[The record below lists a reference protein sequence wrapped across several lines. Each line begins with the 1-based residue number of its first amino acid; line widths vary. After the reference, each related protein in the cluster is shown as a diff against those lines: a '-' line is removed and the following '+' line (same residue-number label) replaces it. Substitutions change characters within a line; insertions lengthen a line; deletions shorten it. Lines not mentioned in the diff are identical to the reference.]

1 MVLKDGNVL
10 YANELVQS
18 FGRDITIS
26 TYNFVRN
33 GYTFTNTSPVGVD
46 KFTDSNGVNN
56 TVDTG
61 TSTALFTINYY
72 SLTVSGPDGGNHT
85 ETALPL
91 DTTQINAPDALG
103 YRINAT
109 DNCYLISVTKD
120 ALCTAT
126 RAVLKTSAGATISTA
141 SFVGDLAT
149 FAAAQSL
156 TVGTDYRVELDNS
169 GAGYNN
175 RYKNFFSVT
184 AGTNISYVASSA
196 NGGDNI
202 NKSYNIASM
211 ITQDVLYVTNK
222 TVETNEIISVAS
234 APKSILVYGHKSTP
248 TNTSITISISDDGGA
263 TWEIT
268 GQAFDTYI
276 DTTALAGTS
285 LALKFTLATTNTSVT
300 PTISG
305 YSVAVTDY

>member
-1 MVLKDGNVL
+1 MIKNGNL
-10 YANELVQS
+10 ADAGETIEGYSRTQS
-18 FGRDITIS
+18 INA
-26 TYNFVRN
+26 YNFVRN

-46 KFTDSNGVNN
+46 KFTDSDGVNN

-61 TSTALFTINYY
+61 ASTALFTINYY
-72 SLTVSGPDGGNHT
+72 SLTISGPDGGDHI

-91 DTTQINAPDALG
+91 DSTQINNPDALG

-126 RAVLKTSAGATISTA
+126 RAVLKTSGGATISTA
-141 SFVGDLAT
+141 TFVGHLAT
-149 FAAAQSL
+149 FAAAQYL

-175 RYKNFFSVT
+175 RYKNVFSTT
-184 AGTNISYVASSA
+184 AGTNISYVAPSK
-196 NGGDNI
+196 NGSDSDM
-202 NKSYNIASM
+202 SYNIASM

-248 TNTSITISISDDGGA
+248 TNTSITISVSDDGGA
-263 TWEIT
+263 TWGIT

-285 LALKFTLATTNTSVT
+285 LALKFTLATTDTSVT

-305 YSVAVTDY
+305 YSVVVTDY